1 MAADEADGA
10 AVSSGD
16 AEGMSGVAFAYR
28 DGEWWACLGC
38 GATLTEAPHACET
51 LARLWAQA
59 FPELKTREV
68 SQSMRD

>member
-1 MAADEADGA
+1 
-10 AVSSGD
+10 
-16 AEGMSGVAFAYR
+16 MSGVAFAYR